1 MLKSPLVVM
10 YMFKRL
16 RPAGEQREKEATEA
30 RCLAL
35 GHKDQPGESEYRV
48 VYIAQVNSAR
58 TTHIHTH
65 SVRMRESL
73 LCSGAW

>member
-1 MLKSPLVVM
+1 VGTVCHRYSAINVLFSVVFYPTKIYMLKSPLVVM

-16 RPAGEQREKEATEA
+16 RPAGEQGEKEATEA

-48 VYIAQVNSAR
+48 D
-58 TTHIHTH
+58 THR
-65 SVRMRESL
+65 SS
-73 LCSGAW
+73 